1 MGETNMAAFVEQVAD
16 PTGWTD
22 TTTAH
27 LLRAPSLAPRERSA
41 DHAAIKRAD
50 LARERH
56 TALLNRVVQTEIL
69 PRLVLAKLANASLH
83 AAIEATPAATA
94 DETTELTHLLL
105 SQDAAAV
112 IEFIELLHLRG
123 APPESLYLGVMTDAA
138 RRLDDLWAA
147 DRCDFAQ
154 VTIGMGLLQQALRA
168 LSQSFLAAAVGV
180 NQADARSVLLLPAPG
195 EQHTFGLLMLGEFF
209 RRSGWHVA
217 GGPVSSDVDAAD
229 MVRSAWFDVA
239 AFSVGS
245 EALLDGLARCVRR
258 VRRES
263 RNSDLGILVG
273 GPLFQRRP
281 DLVARVGA
289 DATAGDAPG
298 AVQQASALL
307 AMPAAAE

>member
-1 MGETNMAAFVEQVAD
+1 MGETNMAAFVEQVTD
-16 PTGWTD
+16 PAGWTN
-22 TTTAH
+22 TATAH
-27 LLRAPSLAPRERSA
+27 LLRAPSLTPRERSA
-41 DHAAIKRAD
+41 AHAAMKRAD

-69 PRLVLAKLANASLH
+69 PRLVLAKRANAGLS
-83 AAIEATPAATA
+83 AAIEATAATA
-94 DETTELTHLLL
+94 HETTELLNLLL

-112 IEFIELLHLRG
+112 TGFIELLHLRG

-138 RRLDDLWAA
+138 RRFDDLWVA

-168 LSQSFLAAAVGV
+168 LSQSFLAAAVEV
-180 NQADARSVLLLPAPG
+180 SQTDARSVLLLPAPG

-217 GGPVSSDVDAAD
+217 GGPVSSHVDAAD
-229 MVRSAWFDVA
+229 MVRSGWFDVA

-263 RNSDLGILVG
+263 RNRDLGILVG

-281 DLVARVGA
+281 DLVARAGA
-289 DATAGDAPG
+289 DATAADAPG

-307 AMPAAAE
+307 AIRAAAE